1 MTSYPK
7 PNSPKDIQTS
17 YPSKTASSCTVDNEH
32 YSTAPSTIVGKL
44 VRQDSLV
51 LPKFLTILHPP
62 QVRVAYPL
70 SVFS

>member
-44 VRQDSLV
+44 DAPHTYEPHASVWARGYYCHADTSL
-51 LPKFLTILHPP
+51 L
-62 QVRVAYPL
+62 
-70 SVFS
+70 